1 MSIPSHARS
10 NFQTL
15 LRAAGDGN
23 LALMECL
30 DAVTGSP
37 RYVICAVGRDN
48 GDYIFT
54 DGIGLNQ
61 YNPTTNVTIRSYGG
75 AASSSGQYINLV
87 DFDATGCPADFN
99 GDGFLDF
106 TDFDDFVGAFEA
118 GNGSSDFNNDGF
130 LDFTDFDE
138 FVAAFEAGC

>member
-37 RYVICAVGRDN
+37 RFVISAVGLED
-48 GDYIFT
+48 GD
-54 DGIGLNQ
+54 
-61 YNPTTNVTIRSYGG
+61 
-75 AASSSGQYINLV
+75 
-87 DFDATGCPADFN
+87 
-99 GDGFLDF
+99 
-106 TDFDDFVGAFEA
+106 
-118 GNGSSDFNNDGF
+118 
-130 LDFTDFDE
+130 
-138 FVAAFEAGC
+138 